1 MLKTKEIID
10 LIESFAPP
18 ELTESWD
25 NSGWQINLDRQNTE
39 KICLCLSVTTDV
51 VQQAIEE
58 NCDLIISH
66 HPLFF
71 EKSNKLLSSN
81 INHKTAITAIKHGLQ
96 IYCAHTNMD
105 KAQEGLNAEMAK
117 RLELKD
123 IERIN
128 EYVIKGNLNKEYEL
142 SEFSGYLKKL
152 FEIDKIKI
160 INPLNK
166 SKISTAAVCCGSG
179 SEFVNDVEADIF
191 ITSDIKY
198 HNALNI
204 TDKIALDI
212 GHFESEKFVVD
223 LFAKIFKNKDVKIFT
238 AKEKTPWEII

>member
-10 LIESFAPP
+10 LIESFAPL
-18 ELTESWD
+18 ELAESWD
-25 NSGWQINLDRQNTE
+25 NSGWQINLGRQNTE
-39 KICLCLSVTTDV
+39 KICLCLSVTPDV

-81 INHKTAITAIKHGLQ
+81 INHKAAISAIERGIQ

-105 KAQEGLNAEMAK
+105 KAPEGLNAEMAK
-117 RLELKD
+117 RLQLQN

-128 EYVIKGNLNKEYEL
+128 EYVIKGDLNKEYDL
-142 SEFSGYLKKL
+142 SEFANHLKQL
-152 FEIDKIKI
+152 FKIDKIKL

-166 SKISTAAVCCGSG
+166 NKILTAAICCGSG

-191 ITSDIKY
+191 VTSDIKY

-204 TDKIALDI
+204 SDKIAFDI

-238 AKEKTPWEII
+238 ANEKTPWEII